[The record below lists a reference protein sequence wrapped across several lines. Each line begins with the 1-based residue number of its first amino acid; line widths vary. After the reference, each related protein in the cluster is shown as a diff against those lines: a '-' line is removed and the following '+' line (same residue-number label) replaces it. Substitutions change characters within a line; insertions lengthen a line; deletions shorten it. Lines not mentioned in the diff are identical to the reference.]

1 MMNKILLLLAA
12 GLALAALQPAPAAAQ
27 FGSRAEEQA
36 FDYDPGAAA
45 AGKVQQPSAEV
56 TFEDAEIINH
66 PVYGTIVLSKYR
78 WRSWV
83 TRALY
88 LMMINIALLAI
99 VLVMPRNDEVNIIV
113 GYTLCGVSM
122 TISFWIVLCAI
133 LIFMLKAAAW
143 TYVLP
148 VALGLGAAGYLIL
161 MRIKKSDV
169 SLSELKESFQ
179 KMNSASTEDSRLSSV
194 PGTPGDWP
202 GEDFIK

>member
-1 MMNKILLLLAA
+1 MIKPLLLLAG
-12 GLALAALQPAPAAAQ
+12 GLALAALLPAPSAAQ
-27 FGSRAEEQA
+27 FGSRAEEQT
-36 FDYDPGAAA
+36 FDYDPGAEAA
-45 AGKVQQPSAEV
+45 KKVQKSSTEV
-56 TFEDAEIINH
+56 TFEDAEMVNH

-78 WRSWV
+78 WRNWV

-88 LMMINIALLAI
+88 LTLINIALLAI
-99 VLVMPRNDEVNIIV
+99 ILVMPRSDEVNLIV

-122 TISFWIVLCAI
+122 TISFWTFLCAV
-133 LIFMLKAAAW
+133 LIFMLKAMAW

-148 VALGLGAAGYLIL
+148 VALLLGAVGYLVL

-179 KMNSASTEDSRLSSV
+179 KMNAASTEDARLSSV

-202 GEDFIK
+202 GDDFIR

>member
-1 MMNKILLLLAA
+1 MNKALLLLAG
-12 GLALAALQPAPAAAQ
+12 GLALAALLPAPAAAQ
-27 FGSRAEEQA
+27 FGSKAEEQA
-36 FDYDPGAAA
+36 FDYDPGAEAA
-45 AGKVQQPSAEV
+45 QKVQKSAAEV
-56 TFEDAEIINH
+56 TFEDAEMVNH

-83 TRALY
+83 TRSLY
-88 LMMINIALLAI
+88 LTLINIALLAI
-99 VLVMPRNDEVNIIV
+99 ILSMPRNQEANIIL

-122 TISFWIVLCAI
+122 AISFWTFLCAV

-179 KMNSASTEDSRLSSV
+179 KMNAASTEDPRLSSV

-202 GEDFIK
+202 GDDFLR

>member
-1 MMNKILLLLAA
+1 MNKTLLLLAG
-12 GLALAALQPAPAAAQ
+12 GLALAALLPAPAAAQ

-36 FDYDPGAAA
+36 FDYDPGAEAA
-45 AGKVQQPSAEV
+45 EKVQRSSTEV
-56 TFEDAEIINH
+56 TFEDAEMINH
-66 PVYGTIVLSKYR
+66 PIYGTIVLSKYR

-88 LMMINIALLAI
+88 LTLINIALLAI
-99 VLVMPRNDEVNIIV
+99 ILAMPRNQEANIIL

-122 TISFWIVLCAI
+122 SISFWTFLCAV

-179 KMNSASTEDSRLSSV
+179 KMNKASTEDPRLTSV

-202 GEDFIK
+202 GDDFLR

>member
-1 MMNKILLLLAA
+1 MSKAFLLLSG
-12 GLALAALQPAPAAAQ
+12 GLALAALLPAPAAAQ

-36 FDYDPGAAA
+36 FDYDPGAEAA
-45 AGKVQQPSAEV
+45 KKVQKSAAEV
-56 TFEDAEIINH
+56 TFEDAEMVNH

-88 LMMINIALLAI
+88 LTLINIALLAI
-99 VLVMPRNDEVNIIV
+99 ILSMPRNQEANIV
-113 GYTLCGVSM
+113 LGYTLCGVSM
-122 TISFWIVLCAI
+122 AISFWTFLCAV

-179 KMNSASTEDSRLSSV
+179 KMNAASTEDPRLSSV

-202 GEDFIK
+202 GDDFLR

>member
-1 MMNKILLLLAA
+1 MNKTILLFAA
-12 GLALAALQPAPAAAQ
+12 GLALAALLPAPAAAQ
-27 FGSRAEEQA
+27 LGSRAEEQT
-36 FDYDPGAAA
+36 FDYDPGAEAA
-45 AGKVQQPSAEV
+45 QKVQKASAEI
-56 TFEDAEIINH
+56 TFEDAEMVNH
-66 PVYGTIVLSKYR
+66 PVYGTIVFSKYR

-88 LMMINIALLAI
+88 LTLINIALLAI
-99 VLVMPRNDEVNIIV
+99 ILAMPRNDEVNLIV
-113 GYTLCGVSM
+113 GYTLCGVSA
-122 TISFWIVLCAI
+122 TVSFWIALCAL

-161 MRIKKSDV
+161 MRIKRSDV

-179 KMNSASTEDSRLSSV
+179 KMNAASTEDPRLTSV

-202 GEDFIK
+202 GDDFLR